1 MERARE
7 HANEVADQVI
17 IDQVT
22 LFELAT
28 RDPGRLRSGE
38 LTPLPSP
45 ADNADD
51 FTHYDRLVA
60 EGDLEAVIA
69 FLQRFRLRKRI
80 NDLVRMRV
88 TGNLAEF
95 IPLASTL
102 YPQLASGPRIV
113 FARLLLAEELRIL
126 QAAEEDIAFH
136 EFPRLAVEHAGAGRS
151 TNEPHLFGQSGVL
164 APQIS
169 LDELFQRWEQEA
181 DPSASTLSTWRGVV
195 KNLKAHLGRKAA
207 DIRSIDSDDIVAW
220 KDKLVKSGKSAK
232 TIGNGYLAC
241 ARVLFRFAVA
251 NKLAENDPAEGV
263 KVARKAKAGKKML
276 GYDNAE
282 VARILELASAA
293 TEPWKRW
300 LPWLAVSTG
309 SRIGEVAQL
318 HGSHVLEL
326 EGIYV
331 VKIAPAIDGGSI
343 KNVESER
350 YVPIHS
356 KLIADGFLDFVK
368 SRGDGPLFYNR
379 TSGDPKRKHASKGLS
394 NRLAA
399 WIRENGFTDPR
410 KAPNHALRHWFKSEA
425 ARIGIPDSVADA
437 IQGHSDGRAASGY
450 RHISLQSMASAI
462 ESMRL
467 PPSRALS
474 SQQGFDLAKPNDV
487 LEIVT

>member
-207 DIRSIDSDDIVAW
+207 DIRSIDS
-220 KDKLVKSGKSAK
+220 
-232 TIGNGYLAC
+232 
-241 ARVLFRFAVA
+241 
-251 NKLAENDPAEGV
+251 
-263 KVARKAKAGKKML
+263 
-276 GYDNAE
+276 E

>member
-80 NDLVRMRV
+80 NDLARMRV

-368 SRGDGPLFYNR
+368 SRGETR
-379 TSGDPKRKHASKGLS
+379 ES
-394 NRLAA
+394 NMRRPAQINA
-399 WIRENGFTDPR
+399 RVTARVAIIE
-410 KAPNHALRHWFKSEA
+410 LRSLL
-425 ARIGIPDSVADA
+425 VADA
-437 IQGHSDGRAASGY
+437 PISRRRREDLIDKATRLARSSKTQAWAAKRLCALIEQRFARNPDTFQTSKET
-450 RHISLQSMASAI
+450 HAALQILSMLQ
-462 ESMRL
+462 EGKL
-467 PPSRALS
+467 
-474 SQQGFDLAKPNDV
+474 
-487 LEIVT
+487 